1 MPWECWRPL
10 PLSRPLWMPRGLL
23 REHRGSWQPLTWH
36 KELGIRY
43 DMAAKGHAL
52 FAPRGKKGVSLY
64 VPDAY

>member
-1 MPWECWRPL
+1 MPHD
-10 PLSRPLWMPRGLL
+10 LL

-43 DMAAKGHAL
+43 DMAAKGLAL
-52 FAPRGKKGVSLY
+52 FARRGKKGESLSCHIQAQCLLGY